1 MKNNYKTPAG
11 FTDYETYRN
20 YDNRACEIVNNFLD
34 SKLYPYFT
42 KKFKRINNTEKQI
55 QGIDCAYKTIN
66 DNLYACDEKAA
77 VKWTNKKL
85 TTHAFEL
92 QFINR
97 AGSLQ
102 KGWFLAENQIN
113 NSYNLVYT
121 DKINDDEGD
130 FDYFSFTED
139 QIRELHSYIV
149 MKNKIKQYLYSLGVS
164 EEKMLAKC
172 KEIRETDG
180 KCDMGDI
187 EKDGYRFS
195 FSKKLPEKPINILID
210 RKMLDV
216 LADITY
222 TYENGAINLSIKK

>member
-1 MKNNYKTPAG
+1 MNNYKTPAG
-11 FTDYETYRN
+11 FKNYEEYRK

-34 SKLYPYFT
+34 TKLYPYFT
-42 KKFKRINNTEKQI
+42 QKFKRINDTGKQI

-66 DNLYACDEKAA
+66 NIRYACDEKAA

-85 TTHAFEL
+85 KTHAFEL
-92 QFINR
+92 QFINS
-97 AGSLQ
+97 AGNLQ

-113 NSYNLVYT
+113 NSYNLIYT
-121 DKINDDEGD
+121 DRINDDEGD

-149 MKNKIKQYLYSLGVS
+149 MKSKIKQYLFSLGLT
-164 EEKMLAKC
+164 EEQMLEKC

-187 EKDGYRFS
+187 DTDGYRFS
-195 FSKKLPEKPINILID
+195 FSKQLPEKPINILID
-210 RKMLDV
+210 RTMLDS
-216 LADITY
+216 LSDITY
-222 TYENGAINLSIKK
+222 TYYNGAINLSIKK